1 MTLPVILV
9 MAVLVL
15 AILLFI
21 FEWVRV
27 DVVGIIMMIILPL
40 LGLVTPTE
48 AISGL
53 SSNAVVSIIAVIII
67 GAGLDKTGAMNSL
80 ARVLLKFAGKSESR
94 IMILISGTVAF
105 ISSFMQNIGAAALF
119 MPAAK
124 RICRQTNIPVS
135 RILMPMGFCAIIGGC
150 ITLIGSSPLILMND
164 VMKISDPNA
173 EPFGLFSVTPIG
185 LALIVAALI
194 YFVLFGRF
202 ILPAGGGDE
211 AGSGPMS
218 QELERTYQDIG
229 NLFEIKIPDSFN
241 GPQTL
246 EELEIRPIFFTTVL
260 GISTPNGAT
269 ISSPDYSDTI
279 KGGDS
284 IIVEGPPDLVAKMV
298 QSFGWEV
305 KEDLEVFAESYSPN
319 NAGIMETIITP
330 RSELVGN
337 TLRSVSFR
345 KKNGVT
351 PLAVFREDKTFV
363 GSISTM
369 PLRAGDALLLQG
381 PWEQFHY
388 LKERTDLA
396 FTEEVQGEIL
406 RTDKVKF
413 AVGGLVLSLVMILGF
428 HVQLSIALLAGAMF
442 MVLTNV
448 LSIDEAYDSVDWMT
462 VFLLGGL
469 IPLGIAFEKTG
480 AAKLIAE
487 TIMGGLGDVSP
498 LILLSVIA
506 ILTSF
511 FTLVASNVGA
521 TVLMVPLAM
530 NMAGAA
536 GADPRIAA
544 LVVAVACSNTFVLP
558 THQVNAL
565 IMRPGGYKTKDYFRA
580 GAGMTILYLI
590 VMMAVI
596 SIFYGISG

>member
-1 MTLPVILV
+1 
-9 MAVLVL
+9 
-15 AILLFI
+15 
-21 FEWVRV
+21 
-27 DVVGIIMMIILPL
+27 
-40 LGLVTPTE
+40 
-48 AISGL
+48 
-53 SSNAVVSIIAVIII
+53 
-67 GAGLDKTGAMNSL
+67 
-80 ARVLLKFAGKSESR
+80 
-94 IMILISGTVAF
+94 
-105 ISSFMQNIGAAALF
+105 
-119 MPAAK
+119 
-124 RICRQTNIPVS
+124 
-135 RILMPMGFCAIIGGC
+135 
-150 ITLIGSSPLILMND
+150 
-164 VMKISDPNA
+164 
-173 EPFGLFSVTPIG
+173 
-185 LALIVAALI
+185 
-194 YFVLFGRF
+194 
-202 ILPAGGGDE
+202 
-211 AGSGPMS
+211 MS

-565 IMRPGGYKTKDYFRA
+565 IMRPGGYKTVDYAKA
-580 GAGMTILYLI
+580 GAGMTILFLGVLI
-590 VMMAVI
+590 GMLYM
-596 SIFYGISG
+596 FY